1 MLIPL
6 PGWREPLEILPLF
19 AGEPMPALLQT
30 TGPVGADPEIS
41 RWSILCAD
49 PFEILRWS
57 VGQTGDPFLLLD
69 RAVAAHAG
77 PPETGLPFSGGAIG
91 YLGYETG
98 HVVEAIQTPP
108 SRAESGLGL
117 PDVLFGL
124 YAWAIVWDHR
134 EGIWTIVS
142 SGAPEIGPAKMAR
155 ARRDADRVRRVIQA
169 NDVAS
174 PALRP
179 EGPDNAEGARIL
191 GTSVPHDDYLRM
203 VRQARHLIEEGEIYQ
218 VNLSQRLELPAP
230 AYPIDL
236 ARALARHSPSPYS
249 AWLDAGEFQIASA
262 SPERFVSLT
271 GTRAESRPIK
281 GTRPR
286 RSHPAE
292 DQAQLGD
299 LIASP
304 KDRAENIMIVDLV
317 RNDLGR
323 VCRPGTVTVR
333 EICRPESYASVHHLV
348 SIITG
353 ELAEGESRAGL
364 LRAMFPGGS
373 MTGAPKVRAMQVI
386 AHLEPVPRGV
396 YSGALGYLSFCG
408 RLDLS
413 IVIRTAI
420 VARGRTWL
428 SVGGGIVADSD
439 PEAEHEES
447 MHKAASVLRA
457 LASCR
462 GL

>member
-30 TGPVGADPEIS
+30 TGPVGADPDIS

-49 PFEILRWS
+49 PFDLLRWS
-57 VGQTGDPFLLLD
+57 VGQAGDPFILLE

-91 YLGYETG
+91 YLGYEAG
-98 HVVEAIQTPP
+98 YAVEAIRAPA
-108 SRAESGLGL
+108 SRSGTGLGL

-124 YAWAIVWDHR
+124 YAWAIIWDHGTR
-134 EGIWTIVS
+134 TWAIVS
-142 SGAPEIGPAKMAR
+142 SGAPETGQAKSAR
-155 ARRDADRVRRVIQA
+155 ARRDAERVSHVIEA
-169 NDVAS
+169 NDVA
-174 PALRP
+174 PPTPLPTRP
-179 EGPDNAEGARIL
+179 DGSGARIL

-203 VRQARHLIEEGEIYQ
+203 VRQVRHLIEEGEIYQ
-218 VNLSQRLELPAP
+218 VNISQRLELPAP
-230 AYPIDL
+230 VTPIDL
-236 ARALARHSPSPYS
+236 ARALATHSPAPFS
-249 AWLDAGEFQIASA
+249 AWIDAGEFQIASA
-262 SPERFVSLT
+262 SPERFVSLN
-271 GTRAESRPIK
+271 GTWAESRPIK

-286 RSHPAE
+286 RVLPAE
-292 DQAQLGD
+292 DQAQLLD
-299 LIASP
+299 LIASS

-323 VCRPGTVTVR
+323 VCRPGTVTAR

-348 SIITG
+348 SIIKG
-353 ELAEGESRAGL
+353 ELAEGQGRANL
-364 LRAMFPGGS
+364 LRALFPGGS
-373 MTGAPKVRAMQVI
+373 MTGAPKIRAMQTI
-386 AHLEPVPRGV
+386 ARLEPVPRGI

-408 RLDLS
+408 GLDLS

-420 VARGRTWL
+420 VAKGRTWL

-439 PEAEHEES
+439 PEAEYAES
-447 MHKAASVLRA
+447 MDKAASVLKA
-457 LASCR
+457 LDVC
-462 GL
+462 GGC